1 MRSKLFFLAP
11 LLFAGCYKANGPETC
26 TPVVTSWGSPV
37 ERCVPP
43 PVMQPTM
50 VPEAPPAPAPEP
62 PPPAPKTE
70 VTNEEIKLKEKIEF
84 ETDSAVITQGSK
96 PILDEVVKVM
106 TDHPEIEHVRVGGHT
121 DSTGNKDHNLK
132 LSDERA
138 ASVKAYLVEHGVAA
152 ERLAS
157 KGYGQT
163 RPIADNNT
171 EEGKADNRRVEIHIL
186 RHRGDKKDR
195 DDEKQKK

>member
-1 MRSKLFFLAP
+1 MRSKLLFLAP
-11 LLFAGCYKANGPETC
+11 LLFAGCYKPAGPEIC
-26 TPVVTSWGSPV
+26 TPVVTSWSGPV

-50 VPEAPPAPAPEP
+50 VPEAPMAPEP
-62 PPPAPKTE
+62 VPPPKTE

-84 ETDSAVITQGSK
+84 ETDSATITSGSK
-96 PILDEVVKVM
+96 PVLDEVVKVM
-106 TDHPEIEHVRVGGHT
+106 SEHPEIEHVRVGGHT

-152 ERLAS
+152 DRLAS

-171 EEGKADNRRVEIHIL
+171 DAGRADNRRVEIHIL
-186 RHRGDKKDR
+186 RRKGEKKDR
-195 DDEKQKK
+195 DDEKPAKK